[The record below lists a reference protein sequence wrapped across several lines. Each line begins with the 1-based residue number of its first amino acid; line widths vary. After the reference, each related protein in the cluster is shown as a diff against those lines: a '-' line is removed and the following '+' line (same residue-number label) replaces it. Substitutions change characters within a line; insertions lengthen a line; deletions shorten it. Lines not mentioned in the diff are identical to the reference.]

1 MTNQTRFLVTPHAH
15 GLYRSVASGAICRS
29 INQIRKRGRK
39 KGDAELNLI
48 KVTLVDIFKAWVS
61 KIRIVVVKTRL
72 SLQLF
77 IAF

>member
-48 KVTLVDIFKAWVS
+48 KVNLVDIFKAWVS
-61 KIRIVVVKTRL
+61 KIQILGPIWSV
-72 SLQLF
+72 
-77 IAF
+77 